1 MTGRNIPVKLVCV
14 AGARPNFMKLAP
26 LFRLLRTHPQFIAKL
41 VHTGQHYD
49 EQMSGA
55 FFRDLDLPEPDYY
68 LGVGSGTHGQQTA
81 EIIRRLEPILMEE
94 APEGVLVVGDVN
106 STLAAALTAAKL
118 NIPVVHIEAGL
129 RSFDRSMPEEIN
141 RVVTDAVSS
150 LLLASE
156 PSGVENLR
164 REGVPAERIRLI
176 GNLMIDSLL
185 AHLPAARALNMPA
198 RFGFSPGQYGVLTLH
213 RPANVDQPARLKEIF
228 EALGEVAKRCP
239 LIFPVHP
246 RTRVRLAE
254 LGICFP
260 DGLICTEPLRYPE
273 FVGLMAEAAV
283 VFTDSGG
290 VQEETTVLG
299 IPCLTLRNNTERPIT
314 IEQGTNRLAGTSKD
328 SILTVWQLHL
338 DNPKRGRVPELWD
351 GKAADRA
358 MAALEEF
365 FFHNEVQRVCSHQ

>member
-164 REGVPAERIRLI
+164 REGAPPERIFLV
-176 GNLMIDSLL
+176 GNTMIDSLL
-185 AHLPAARALNMPA
+185 LALPKARHHPIRD
-198 RFGFSPGQYGVLTLH
+198 RFGLRPKEYVVVTLH
-213 RPANVDQPARLKEIF
+213 RPSNVDHPEQLRMLLEI
-228 EALGEVAKRCP
+228 LSEVATWRTVVFP
-239 LIFPVHP
+239 LHP
-246 RTRVRLAE
+246 RTQQAIDRFGLREYLCSLRALPPLSYVEFLALLVE
-254 LGICFP
+254 A
-260 DGLICTEPLRYPE
+260 D
-273 FVGLMAEAAV
+273 FVM
-283 VFTDSGG
+283 TDSGG
-290 VQEETTVLG
+290 IQEETTYLG
-299 IPCLTLRNNTERPIT
+299 IPCLTLRTTTERPIT
-314 IEQGTNRLAGTSKD
+314 CQIGTNQLVPPQAENIRAALDRLR
-328 SILTVWQLHL
+328 
-338 DNPKRGRVPELWD
+338 RGERKHGQVPPLWD
-351 GKAADRA
+351 GHAAERIA
-358 MAALEEF
+358 EIIVRHCLRLPLE
-365 FFHNEVQRVCSHQ
+365 